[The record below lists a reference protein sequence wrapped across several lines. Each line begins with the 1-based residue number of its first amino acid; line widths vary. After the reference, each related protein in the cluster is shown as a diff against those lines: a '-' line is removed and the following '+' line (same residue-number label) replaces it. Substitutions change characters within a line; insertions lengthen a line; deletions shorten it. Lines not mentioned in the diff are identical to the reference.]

1 MRIDQH
7 IRAVALAALAA
18 AAAACGGDEV
28 EPDDVTT
35 REVITQ
41 PGTEVVEV
49 TVPTV
54 DTAVVERTV
63 DVDVD
68 VDTIQEPGV
77 ERTDGD

>member
-1 MRIDQH
+1 MRMHQH
-7 IRAVALAALAA
+7 IRAMALFALVG
-18 AAAACGGDEV
+18 AAACGGDEV

-68 VDTIQEPGV
+68 TIQEPRV
-77 ERTDGD
+77 EGTDPN